1 MVEDASECERFAEE
15 RCMNPKLAVARSLV
29 RNTAVAAP
37 DRRRQLNQLTADVR
51 RDYDQQISQIRS
63 DIAAIG
69 MSVAHVVWRAVVRTV
84 ARTPPSE
91 PTGAAAIARLRVQL
105 AEAHTAKFA
114 ALAELK
120 LLRALV

>member
-1 MVEDASECERFAEE
+1 
-15 RCMNPKLAVARSLV
+15 MNPKLAMARSLV
-29 RNTAVAAP
+29 RNTAVAVP

-51 RDYDQQISQIRS
+51 HDYDEQISQIRS

-69 MSVAHVVWRAVVRTV
+69 MSATHVAWRAFLRAVVREPT
-84 ARTPPSE
+84 SG
-91 PTGAAAIARLRVQL
+91 PTGAAAIAKLRVQL

-120 LLRALV
+120 LLKAVV

>member
-1 MVEDASECERFAEE
+1 
-15 RCMNPKLAVARSLV
+15 MNPKLAVARSLV
-29 RNTAVAAP
+29 RNTAMAVP

-51 RDYDQQISQIRS
+51 HDYDEQISQIRS

-69 MSVAHVVWRAVVRTV
+69 MSAAHVAWRAFLRAAVRKS
-84 ARTPPSE
+84 PSG
-91 PTGAAAIARLRVQL
+91 PTGAAAIAKLRVQL

-120 LLRALV
+120 LLKALV

>member
-1 MVEDASECERFAEE
+1 
-15 RCMNPKLAVARSLV
+15 MNPKLALARSLV
-29 RNTAVAAP
+29 RNTAMAVP

-51 RDYDQQISQIRS
+51 HDYDEQISQIRS

-69 MSVAHVVWRAVVRTV
+69 MSAAHVAWRAFLRAAVRKS
-84 ARTPPSE
+84 PSG
-91 PTGAAAIARLRVQL
+91 PTGAAAIAKLRVQL

-120 LLRALV
+120 LLKALV

>member
-1 MVEDASECERFAEE
+1 
-15 RCMNPKLAVARSLV
+15 MNPKLAMARSLV
-29 RNTAVAAP
+29 RNTTVTVP

-51 RDYDQQISQIRS
+51 HDYDQQISQIRS

-69 MSVAHVVWRAVVRTV
+69 MSAAHVAWRAFLRFVVRK
-84 ARTPPSE
+84 PSNG
-91 PTGAAAIARLRVQL
+91 PTGTEAIAKLRVQL

-120 LLRALV
+120 ILKALV

>member
-1 MVEDASECERFAEE
+1 
-15 RCMNPKLAVARSLV
+15 MNPARSLV

-51 RDYDQQISQIRS
+51 RDYDQQISQVRS

-69 MSVAHVVWRAVVRTV
+69 MSAAHVVWRAVVRTL
-84 ARTPPSE
+84 ARTPPSKHTE
-91 PTGAAAIARLRVQL
+91 AAAIAKLRVEL

-120 LLRALV
+120 LLKALV